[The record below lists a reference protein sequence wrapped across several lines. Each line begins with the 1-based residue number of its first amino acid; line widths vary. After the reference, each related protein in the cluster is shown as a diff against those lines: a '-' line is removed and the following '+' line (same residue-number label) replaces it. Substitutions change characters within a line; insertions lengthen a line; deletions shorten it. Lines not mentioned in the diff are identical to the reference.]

1 MSTILI
7 YVLLAT
13 SGAHSAIVL
22 SHSTEPTRCE
32 AIKAQ
37 IEAAPSTGMSY
48 RCETLVTPRGVL

>member
-13 SGAHSAIVL
+13 SGAHGTIVL
-22 SHSTEPTRCE
+22 SHSKEPNRCE

-48 RCETLVTPRGVL
+48 RCETLVAPKGVL